1 MDNLEREFF
10 GELINEIRLINT
22 KMDKLSLLVEGN
34 GNAIKEP
41 CASTR
46 EDVLFVDFYWQWL
59 QEHKKDIEP
68 RTYLEYE
75 KIYNKHIK
83 PYFCENGIFLRNLT
97 SEDIQEYYSVKILSL
112 SPNTVLKH
120 HANIY
125 SCLKYAKSREFIDV
139 NPMENVK
146 RPKSVKYIASYYTVD
161 QLMNLF
167 KIAKISKSNIYTE
180 IILAGML
187 GLRRSEIVALKW
199 SSIDFVKQTITIR
212 RKAYL
217 DENYENVVTDRLK
230 TKSSYR
236 TLCLPQNLLTYLKK
250 LKDEQNK
257 LSKTQYKTSSYM
269 DYVCLDENGD
279 IINLNR
285 ITDTF
290 RQLIK
295 KNDLPYIRFHDLRHS
310 CASMLLALGYDL
322 KKIQEWLGHADIQTT
337 ANIYTH
343 VNNTAKYEMAN
354 TISNTISYDL

>member
-1 MDNLEREFF
+1 MNNLEREFF
-10 GELINEIRLINT
+10 EELINEIRLINN

-34 GNAIKEP
+34 GTAIKEP
-41 CASTR
+41 SAQK
-46 EDVLFVDFYWQWL
+46 DMLFVDFYWQWL
-59 QEHKKDIEP
+59 QEHKKDVEA

-75 KIYNKHIK
+75 KVYNRHIK
-83 PYFCENGIFLRNLT
+83 PYFQETRISLKSLT
-97 SEDIQEYYSVKILSL
+97 SEDVQKYYAVKTTSL

-125 SCLKYAKSREFIDV
+125 SCLKYAKSKELIDV

-146 RPKSVKYIASYYTVD
+146 RPKAVKYIASYYTVD
-161 QLMNLF
+161 QLMILF
-167 KIAKISKSNIYTE
+167 DIAKAENSNIYTE

-236 TLCLPQNLLTYLKK
+236 TLCLPQNLLTYLQN
-250 LKDEQNK
+250 LKCEQNK
-257 LSKTQYKTSSYM
+257 LSKSQYKTSCYL

-279 IINLNR
+279 IVNLNM
-285 ITDTF
+285 ITNAF

-295 KNDLPYIRFHDLRHS
+295 KNNLPYIRFHDLRHS

-354 TISNTISYDL
+354 TISNTLSYDL